1 MAKTLIQMLYMIHL
15 TACAYYA
22 YSVYEGI
29 GTNRWVFSGKGH
41 PYVRC
46 FAFATKTATSIGKNP
61 KPENQGELVFMTAA
75 WLMGVFVFALLIG
88 QIRDIIATATRQ
100 QNEYKQLVDET
111 MEYMRSAN
119 LPQEIQRRVQ
129 MWFTFTWEQQR
140 TLDESQIFD
149 ALPPNLKTDIAMA
162 VHLQT
167 LSKVQL
173 FAECDEALLRELVSK
188 LRSVTFIPGDFVCK
202 KGEVG
207 REMYIVKVG
216 QVHVMGG
223 PKNNEVLATLSEGSY
238 FGEISLLSMNGAD
251 RNRRTADVRSQ
262 GFSNLFVLSKS
273 DLNDALIYYPD
284 AQNILKRRARSLMRK
299 NAAREKAD
307 AKLSHKSKITPE
319 PDVVIGNRTIS
330 TPPPKLLEAVMQT
343 IALNSN
349 VAKLLINE
357 SKEES
362 KESLEISMNEMNT
375 AYNGLVK
382 TSPYIMENKILSK
395 DKTDLLFAIQNE
407 LKVQNS
413 LINLTDAEKSFYLSE
428 ATNDDSESDRN
439 CDVTVHREMGEK

>member
-1 MAKTLIQMLYMIHL
+1 MLYMIHL

-29 GTNRWVFSGKGH
+29 GTNRWVFSGRGH

-61 KPENQGELVFMTAA
+61 KPENQGELLFMTAA

-188 LRSVTFIPGDFVCK
+188 LRSVTFIPGDLVCK

-223 PKNNEVLATLSEGSY
+223 PKNDEVLATLSEGSY

-299 NAAREKAD
+299 NAEREKAD
-307 AKLSHKSKITPE
+307 AKMAHKRPE
-319 PDVVIGNRTIS
+319 PDVVIGNRKIC

-343 IALNSN
+343 MALNSN
-349 VAKLLINE
+349 VAKLLTNE
-357 SKEES
+357 SKDGSNET
-362 KESLEISMNEMNT
+362 LEIKMNEMNT
-375 AYNGLVK
+375 AFSGLVQS
-382 TSPYIMENKILSK
+382 SPYILENETPSK

-407 LKVQNS
+407 LKEKNS

-428 ATNDDSESDRN
+428 AANEEDLDPDVN